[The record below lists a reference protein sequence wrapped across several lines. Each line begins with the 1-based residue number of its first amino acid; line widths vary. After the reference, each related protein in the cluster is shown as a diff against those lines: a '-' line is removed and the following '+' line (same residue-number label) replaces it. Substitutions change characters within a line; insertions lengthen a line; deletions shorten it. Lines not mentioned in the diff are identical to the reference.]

1 MIYKEQK
8 MTLSDA
14 ARSVNME
21 EMFAPTN
28 DTELVADLQD
38 PEIKIING
46 KPVMVIMATVVCS
59 DKFIM
64 LSYNKLKRLFAK
76 NNWHDDV
83 AMIFTFKE
91 YKEAYK

>member
-1 MIYKEQK
+1 

-14 ARSVNME
+14 ARSVNMKE
-21 EMFAPTN
+21 IFIPTN
-28 DTELVADLQD
+28 NTELVANLQD

-46 KPVMVIMATVVCS
+46 KPTMVVMATVVGGN
-59 DKFIM
+59 KFMM

-76 NNWHDDV
+76 NNWYNDV

-91 YKEAYK
+91 YKEAYNK